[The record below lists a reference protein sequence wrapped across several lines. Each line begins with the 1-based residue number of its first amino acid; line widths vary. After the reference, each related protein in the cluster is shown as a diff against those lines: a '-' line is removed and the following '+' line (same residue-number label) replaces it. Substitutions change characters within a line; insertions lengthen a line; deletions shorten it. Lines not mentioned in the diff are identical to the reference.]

1 MKLGKRIAVLLLTL
15 VLVLPFVADAIPANA
30 ASGDVT
36 RAEWISKVVDT
47 FDMTVDDTS
56 TMPDNYYSDLTT
68 DNPYYQDIL
77 LAVEFGL
84 IDIEA
89 GYPFRPN
96 DPATREFAAHTL
108 NFALGFQFD
117 ESAGYTF
124 SESSIVT
131 YPNDIQ
137 VAINRGWFSLSGG
150 SFMPEQ
156 PITEAEAANML
167 VDAAQVLAE
176 NVIGDG
182 SDNHIEFADWVVVI
196 PQETNVVLDTASK
209 AVTITGYTG
218 SIVTGDTFVVFID
231 EMPHIYE
238 AESVQDSGDG
248 TITISTLDLTKEEA
262 LAAIVSMSYSGTEE
276 ADLADFEAAEDATFY
291 VRDSSKGSNAP
302 VQILSIS
309 PQSVDYDSNKKEVTA
324 THQVKID
331 GVNIGSISI
340 LMSDVNIS
348 YDYELMTSEPYAMA
362 VLTSNV
368 EVSASLTFDL
378 SSYAGVP
385 KSIPIGGAK
394 IGSIAGIE
402 LTVDFDLSGGLSATW
417 EGELEAGV
425 KVSLFSDN
433 SLIDFQLIKSY
444 HINSFSLIAN
454 VNISVGATI
463 RAYIDI
469 DVPMPFWTL
478 DLLDGE
484 LGASA
489 GGVLSVNIHATADGT
504 VLNCVSQKGYLYL
517 KLFYSINY
525 DLIVTD
531 GGKSKTYNIFD
542 ESNSPVRFAYHYENG
557 QLVSHCTRGE
567 ETGIDPD
574 YEYYTSPDSPYFN
587 PAPGYGQ
594 SYEDGSGAVVQIYSY
609 EVEEDD
615 AGQEYA
621 VITGYNGGAS
631 ALAIPS
637 EIDGYEVREIG
648 KSAFYNDDNIRSVV
662 IPSSVAEIGVQAFGG
677 CDALSNVQLSSNLQR
692 LNYSSFGNCPSLK
705 EIHIPKSLTEVGTS
719 YWTGS
724 VNLQG
729 GPFDGSGLTAVTF
742 EDGTTS
748 VLGGLFYDATSL
760 QDVELLDSMT
770 SIGGSAFRNCTSLET
785 IEIPNSITSIGNSAF
800 NMCESLKAIN
810 IPDSVTTIG
819 AMAFQSCTD
828 LSSVKLS
835 NNLLELNYSSF
846 GNCPSLKEIHI
857 PKTLTEVGTSYWTG
871 SVNLQGGPFDGSGLT
886 AVTFEEGTTSV
897 LGGLFYDA
905 TSLQDVE
912 LLDSMTSIGGSAF
925 RNCTSLETIEIP
937 NSITSIG
944 NSAFNMCE
952 SLKAINI
959 PDSVTTI
966 GAMAFQSCTDLS
978 SVKLSNNLL
987 ELNYSSFGNCPSLKE
1002 IHIPK
1007 TLTEVGTSY
1016 WTGSVN
1022 LQGGPFDGSGLTAV
1036 TFEEGTT
1043 AVLDGLFYDAADL
1056 RDVELLDS
1064 MTSIGGSAFR
1074 NCTSLE
1080 TIELPN
1086 SITSIGSNAFYMCE
1100 SLASISIPDSVL
1112 SIGTFTFYGCESM
1125 VSIRLPQGI
1134 DSIGER
1140 TFTNCAS
1147 LEYVDFPDS
1156 ITIIGDYAFSGCT
1169 NLTSI
1174 ELPDNLSK
1182 INTHAFDG
1190 DGLTSVII
1198 PDACEIIESYAFTD
1212 NTKLAEV
1219 ALSPSLQEIGAY
1231 CFENCDALT
1240 SITIPDSVS
1249 SLSTSVFNDCDL
1261 LAEVVLGNG
1270 ITEIMRNTFSNC
1282 PALNN
1287 VVIPYGVTEIG
1298 SSAFANCT
1306 GLTSITI
1313 PRTVTSIETNA
1324 FSYKDRMTIYGV
1336 PGTYAETFANTN
1348 GFTFVPQ
1355 ENAATSV
1362 SLNVNELT
1370 INDNQEYQ
1378 LTLTIEPPNFTD
1390 AIDWKSSN
1398 TDIVTVSQNGLI
1410 EGRSIGTATIKVTVG
1425 DQSASCKVTVVQPVT
1440 SISLNKT
1447 SLSLDALETYQLTAT
1462 AKPSDAYNT
1471 KVIWSSSAPEIA
1483 SVDENGL
1490 VTAHKKGTST
1500 ITATADDG
1508 NGAKRNC
1515 TVTVSNNAHVAYS
1528 TAQLESSH
1536 PYEAN
1541 CKDVWVLTAEGASYI
1556 EVTFDSKTYFED
1568 DFDFVYVY
1576 GTGDEPDES
1585 NKYTGA
1591 SLAGQTVRVYG
1602 DVIKIKLETD
1612 NGGNEWGFKVTDLKT
1627 DGKLD
1632 PYAEIRAELSSAAA
1646 LDTDSAKLDA
1656 VRELDI
1662 DLLAEAMAAEDSQ
1675 IAGQLAELESGM
1687 SLTSDV
1693 IVTDSMRGHFT
1704 EDDIAVTGAVMNVQN
1719 TSSPVTLT
1727 IDAPH
1732 EADNY
1737 ADSQYSSAV
1746 EFSMTLGNAIEPL
1759 EVPVMVTL
1767 PVPAGIE
1774 PDALVILHELSDGSV
1789 DRVEYTLSVEDGQTF
1804 ASFVVTEFSDFTLA
1818 QVENDMFDAK
1828 LEGSTASVTVYGSSG
1843 SSIVCAV
1850 YDADG
1855 RMLSSDTRKLAA
1867 SWQTLEFNVPSGA
1880 ERVSFI
1886 LLDSEYRPVMESIE
1900 P

>member
-1 MKLGKRIAVLLLTL
+1 MKMGKRFVVLLLAL
-15 VLVLPFVADAIPANA
+15 ALVLPFIIGAVPANA
-30 ASGDVT
+30 ASGEVT
-36 RAEWISKVVDT
+36 RAEWISRVVET

-89 GYPFRPN
+89 GHPFRPG

-108 NFALGFQFD
+108 NFALGFQLD
-117 ESAGYTF
+117 ENSDYTF
-124 SESSIVT
+124 SESSSVT

-156 PITEAEAANML
+156 PITASEADNML
-167 VDAAQVLAE
+167 ADAAQVLAE

-348 YDYELMTSEPYAMA
+348 YNYELMTSEPYAMA

-742 EDGTTS
+742 ED
-748 VLGGLFYDATSL
+748 
-760 QDVELLDSMT
+760 
-770 SIGGSAFRNCTSLET
+770 
-785 IEIPNSITSIGNSAF
+785 
-800 NMCESLKAIN
+800 
-810 IPDSVTTIG
+810 
-819 AMAFQSCTD
+819 
-828 LSSVKLS
+828 
-835 NNLLELNYSSF
+835 
-846 GNCPSLKEIHI
+846 
-857 PKTLTEVGTSYWTG
+857 
-871 SVNLQGGPFDGSGLT
+871 
-886 AVTFEEGTTSV
+886 GTTSV

-1490 VTAHKKGTST
+1490 VTAHKKGTAT

-1662 DLLAEAMAAEDSQ
+1662 DLLAEAMAAEESQ

>member
-1 MKLGKRIAVLLLTL
+1 M
-15 VLVLPFVADAIPANA
+15 
-30 ASGDVT
+30 
-36 RAEWISKVVDT
+36 
-47 FDMTVDDTS
+47 
-56 TMPDNYYSDLTT
+56 
-68 DNPYYQDIL
+68 
-77 LAVEFGL
+77 
-84 IDIEA
+84 
-89 GYPFRPN
+89 
-96 DPATREFAAHTL
+96 
-108 NFALGFQFD
+108 
-117 ESAGYTF
+117 
-124 SESSIVT
+124 
-131 YPNDIQ
+131 
-137 VAINRGWFSLSGG
+137 
-150 SFMPEQ
+150 
-156 PITEAEAANML
+156 
-167 VDAAQVLAE
+167 
-176 NVIGDG
+176 
-182 SDNHIEFADWVVVI
+182 
-196 PQETNVVLDTASK
+196 
-209 AVTITGYTG
+209 
-218 SIVTGDTFVVFID
+218 
-231 EMPHIYE
+231 
-238 AESVQDSGDG
+238 
-248 TITISTLDLTKEEA
+248 
-262 LAAIVSMSYSGTEE
+262 
-276 ADLADFEAAEDATFY
+276 
-291 VRDSSKGSNAP
+291 
-302 VQILSIS
+302 
-309 PQSVDYDSNKKEVTA
+309 
-324 THQVKID
+324 
-331 GVNIGSISI
+331 
-340 LMSDVNIS
+340 
-348 YDYELMTSEPYAMA
+348 
-362 VLTSNV
+362 
-368 EVSASLTFDL
+368 
-378 SSYAGVP
+378 
-385 KSIPIGGAK
+385 
-394 IGSIAGIE
+394 
-402 LTVDFDLSGGLSATW
+402 
-417 EGELEAGV
+417 
-425 KVSLFSDN
+425 
-433 SLIDFQLIKSY
+433 
-444 HINSFSLIAN
+444 
-454 VNISVGATI
+454 
-463 RAYIDI
+463 
-469 DVPMPFWTL
+469 
-478 DLLDGE
+478 
-484 LGASA
+484 
-489 GGVLSVNIHATADGT
+489 
-504 VLNCVSQKGYLYL
+504 
-517 KLFYSINY
+517 
-525 DLIVTD
+525 
-531 GGKSKTYNIFD
+531 
-542 ESNSPVRFAYHYENG
+542 
-557 QLVSHCTRGE
+557 
-567 ETGIDPD
+567 
-574 YEYYTSPDSPYFN
+574 
-587 PAPGYGQ
+587 
-594 SYEDGSGAVVQIYSY
+594 
-609 EVEEDD
+609 
-615 AGQEYA
+615 
-621 VITGYNGGAS
+621 
-631 ALAIPS
+631 
-637 EIDGYEVREIG
+637 
-648 KSAFYNDDNIRSVV
+648 
-662 IPSSVAEIGVQAFGG
+662 
-677 CDALSNVQLSSNLQR
+677 
-692 LNYSSFGNCPSLK
+692 
-705 EIHIPKSLTEVGTS
+705 
-719 YWTGS
+719 
-724 VNLQG
+724 
-729 GPFDGSGLTAVTF
+729 
-742 EDGTTS
+742 
-748 VLGGLFYDATSL
+748 
-760 QDVELLDSMT
+760 
-770 SIGGSAFRNCTSLET
+770 
-785 IEIPNSITSIGNSAF
+785 
-800 NMCESLKAIN
+800 
-810 IPDSVTTIG
+810 
-819 AMAFQSCTD
+819 
-828 LSSVKLS
+828 
-835 NNLLELNYSSF
+835 
-846 GNCPSLKEIHI
+846 
-857 PKTLTEVGTSYWTG
+857 
-871 SVNLQGGPFDGSGLT
+871 QGGPFDGSGLT

>member
-248 TITISTLDLTKEEA
+248 TITISSLDLTKEEA

-742 EDGTTS
+742 ED
-748 VLGGLFYDATSL
+748 
-760 QDVELLDSMT
+760 
-770 SIGGSAFRNCTSLET
+770 
-785 IEIPNSITSIGNSAF
+785 
-800 NMCESLKAIN
+800 
-810 IPDSVTTIG
+810 
-819 AMAFQSCTD
+819 
-828 LSSVKLS
+828 
-835 NNLLELNYSSF
+835 
-846 GNCPSLKEIHI
+846 
-857 PKTLTEVGTSYWTG
+857 
-871 SVNLQGGPFDGSGLT
+871 
-886 AVTFEEGTTSV
+886 GTTSV

>member
-1 MKLGKRIAVLLLTL
+1 MKMGKRFVVLLLAL
-15 VLVLPFVADAIPANA
+15 ALVLPFVIGAVPAHA
-30 ASGDVT
+30 ASGEVT
-36 RAEWISKVVDT
+36 RAEWISMVVET

-89 GYPFRPN
+89 GHPFRPG

-108 NFALGFQFD
+108 NFALGFQLD
-117 ESAGYTF
+117 ESSDYTF
-124 SESSIVT
+124 SESSSVT

-156 PITEAEAANML
+156 PITASEADNML
-167 VDAAQVLAE
+167 ADAAQVLAE

-648 KSAFYNDDNIRSVV
+648 Y
-662 IPSSVAEIGVQAFGG
+662 E
-677 CDALSNVQLSSNLQR
+677 
-692 LNYSSFGNCPSLK
+692 
-705 EIHIPKSLTEVGTS
+705 
-719 YWTGS
+719 
-724 VNLQG
+724 
-729 GPFDGSGLTAVTF
+729 
-742 EDGTTS
+742 
-748 VLGGLFYDATSL
+748 
-760 QDVELLDSMT
+760 
-770 SIGGSAFRNCTSLET
+770 AFRNNKYIKSVV
-785 IEIPNSITSIGNSAF
+785 
-800 NMCESLKAIN
+800 
-810 IPDSVTTIG
+810 IPDSVTMIQDR
-819 AMAFQSCTD
+819 AFNDCT
-828 LSSVKLS
+828 SLS
-835 NNLLELNYSSF
+835 NVVLSKNLENLGMLSFGDCTSLLEI
-846 GNCPSLKEIHI
+846 EI
-857 PKTLTEVGTSYWTG
+857 PKSLASASGGMS
-871 SVNLQGGPFDGSGLT
+871 GGPFGGSGLKS
-886 AVTFEEGTTSV
+886 VTFEAGITTIAPYLFQGAAEIERIV
-897 LGGLFYDA
+897 LPDTV
-905 TSLQDVE
+905 TSLGNSSFNDCTGLKEVTLSNGLTE
-912 LLDSMTSIGGSAF
+912 IGYAAF
-925 RNCTSLETIEIP
+925 RSCSSLTDVV
-937 NSITSIG
+937 
-944 NSAFNMCE
+944 
-952 SLKAINI
+952 I
-959 PDSVTTI
+959 PDSVTMI
-966 GAMAFQSCTDLS
+966 QDRAFNDCTS
-978 SVKLSNNLL
+978 LSNVVLSKNLENLGMLSFGDCTSLL
-987 ELNYSSFGNCPSLKE
+987 EIE
-1002 IHIPK
+1002 IPK
-1007 TLTEVGTSY
+1007 SLASASGGMS
-1016 WTGSVN
+1016 
-1022 LQGGPFDGSGLTAV
+1022 GGPFGGSGLKSVTFEAGITTIAPYLFQGAAEIERIVLPDTVTSLGNSSFNDCTGLKEVTLSNGLTEIGYAAFRSCSSLTDVVIPDSVTLIQDRAFNDCTSLSNVVLSNAITEIPNDMFSNCGALTDVTLPEKLERIGTRSFENCASLAAISLPETVSYIDSDAFAGSGLTEIEIPAACYHIGSSA
-1036 TFEEGTT
+1036 FENCAGLASVVLNEG
-1043 AVLDGLFYDAADL
+1043 
-1056 RDVELLDS
+1056 VEN
-1064 MTSIGGSAFR
+1064 IGGSCFR
-1074 NCTSLE
+1074 NC
-1080 TIELPN
+1080 
-1086 SITSIGSNAFYMCE
+1086 
-1100 SLASISIPDSVL
+1100 DS
-1112 SIGTFTFYGCESM
+1112 
-1125 VSIRLPQGI
+1125 
-1134 DSIGER
+1134 
-1140 TFTNCAS
+1140 
-1147 LEYVDFPDS
+1147 
-1156 ITIIGDYAFSGCT
+1156 
-1169 NLTSI
+1169 
-1174 ELPDNLSK
+1174 
-1182 INTHAFDG
+1182 
-1190 DGLTSVII
+1190 
-1198 PDACEIIESYAFTD
+1198 
-1212 NTKLAEV
+1212 
-1219 ALSPSLQEIGAY
+1219 
-1231 CFENCDALT
+1231 LT
-1240 SITIPDSVS
+1240 SITIPNGVKEIGSY
-1249 SLSTSVFNDCDL
+1249 VFDGCEM
-1261 LAEVVLGNG
+1261 LATVTFGNG
-1270 ITEIMRNTFSNC
+1270 IAEIPNNTFSNC

-1362 SLNVNELT
+1362 ALNVTELT

-1398 TDIVTVSQNGLI
+1398 TEIVTVTQDGLI

-1425 DQSASCKVTVVQPVT
+1425 NQSASCKVTVVQPVT

-1490 VTAHKKGTST
+1490 VTAHKKGTAT
-1500 ITATADDG
+1500 ITATAADG

-1528 TAQLESSH
+1528 TAQLESRH

-1541 CKDVWVLTAEGASYI
+1541 CKDVWVLTAKGASYI

-1687 SLTSDV
+1687 SLTSEV
-1693 IVTDSMRGHFT
+1693 VVTDSMSGHFT
-1704 EDDIAVTGAVMNVQN
+1704 EEEVTVTGAVMNVQN
-1719 TSSPVTLT
+1719 TNSPVTLT

-1732 EADNY
+1732 EAGNY

-1746 EFSMTLGNAIEPL
+1746 KFSMTLGNAIDPL

-1767 PVPAGIE
+1767 PVPSGVDT
-1774 PDALVILHELSDGSV
+1774 DALVILHELSDGSV
-1789 DRVEYTLSVEDGQTF
+1789 DRVEYTLSVENGQTF

-1828 LEGSTASVTVYGSSG
+1828 LNGSTASVTVYGSSG
-1843 SSIVCAV
+1843 SSIVCAA

>member
-1 MKLGKRIAVLLLTL
+1 MNTGKRFVVLLLAL
-15 VLVLPFVADAIPANA
+15 ALVLPFVIGAVPANA
-30 ASGDVT
+30 ASGEVT
-36 RAEWISKVVDT
+36 RAEWISRVVET
-47 FDMTVDDTS
+47 FNMTVDDTS

-156 PITEAEAANML
+156 PITASEADSML
-167 VDAAQVLAE
+167 ADAAQVLA
-176 NVIGDG
+176 GDATG
-182 SDNHIEFADWVVVI
+182 GGDNTVEFAEGVIVVPQGTEVI
-196 PQETNVVLDTASK
+196 WDSESNT
-209 AVTITGYTG
+209 VTIIGY
-218 SIVTGDTFVVFID
+218 
-231 EMPHIYE
+231 
-238 AESVQDSGDG
+238 DG
-248 TITISTLDLTKEEA
+248 TI
-262 LAAIVSMSYSGTEE
+262 AAGDIFAVYFDDYPMTYKAIDTAENNDGSIAINVTRDGTQDAVLNFSYSGTAE
-276 ADLADFEAAEDATFY
+276 ADLEYFVPAETTTYY
-291 VRDSSKGSNAP
+291 VRDTSKGASAP
-302 VQILSIS
+302 IQLFSVE
-309 PQSVDYDSNKKEVTA
+309 PQGIDYDKGNKELTA
-324 THQVKID
+324 THQVKLD
-331 GVNIGSISI
+331 GVNIGSVTVLLS
-340 LMSDVNIS
+340 NI
-348 YDYELMTSEPYAMA
+348 
-362 VLTSNV
+362 NV
-368 EVSASLTFDL
+368 EHDDKYNIISTYAKLILDADVTVTASLTFDL
-378 SSYAGVP
+378 SDYTGIP
-385 KSIPIGGAK
+385 KSITIGQV
-394 IGSIAGIE
+394 GIE
-402 LTVDFDLSGGLSATW
+402 SLLEASVSIDFDLTGGMSLAW
-417 EGELEAGV
+417 EGDLRAGFEISDRLGDGELAAV
-425 KVSLFSDN
+425 RFIK
-433 SLIDFQLIKSY
+433 DFYKRD
-444 HINSFSLIAN
+444 FTFTAN
-454 VNISVGATI
+454 VAVQLGATI
-463 RAYIDI
+463 KVSA
-469 DVPMPFWTL
+469 
-478 DLLDGE
+478 DLWVFSGE
-484 LGASA
+484 VGASA
-489 GGVLSVNIHATADGT
+489 GAKMYYDIYKHSEGT
-504 VLNCVSQKGYLYL
+504 PTRCETLRGYLYANI
-517 KLFYSINY
+517 FYSVNFHIFI
-525 DLIVTD
+525 DL
-531 GGKSKTYNIFD
+531 YNDSGREDIFT
-542 ESNSPVRFAYHYENG
+542 ESNSPARVYYHYEDG
-557 QLVSHCTRGE
+557 QLVSYCTRGE

-594 SYEDGSGAVVQIYSY
+594 SYEDGSGTVVQIYSY

-662 IPSSVAEIGVQAFGG
+662 IPSSVIEIGVQAFSG
-677 CDALSNVQLSSNLQR
+677 CDALSNVQLSSNLQK

-705 EIHIPKSLTEVGTS
+705 EIHIPKSLTEVD
-719 YWTGS
+719 YEYY
-724 VNLQG
+724 
-729 GPFDGSGLTAVTF
+729 DGVSRF
-742 EDGTTS
+742 S
-748 VLGGLFYDATSL
+748 
-760 QDVELLDSMT
+760 
-770 SIGGSAFRNCTSLET
+770 
-785 IEIPNSITSIGNSAF
+785 
-800 NMCESLKAIN
+800 
-810 IPDSVTTIG
+810 
-819 AMAFQSCTD
+819 
-828 LSSVKLS
+828 
-835 NNLLELNYSSF
+835 
-846 GNCPSLKEIHI
+846 
-857 PKTLTEVGTSYWTG
+857 
-871 SVNLQGGPFDGSGLT
+871 GGPFDGSGLT
-886 AVTFEEGTTSV
+886 AVTFEEGTSSV
-897 LGGLFYDA
+897 VAGLFYDA
-905 TSLQDVE
+905 LTLKDVSL
-912 LLDSMTSIGGSAF
+912 LNSMTYVGSSAF
-925 RNCTSLETIEIP
+925 RNCDSLEYIELP
-937 NSITSIG
+937 GSITSVG
-944 NSAFNMCE
+944 NYAFYSCE
-952 SLKAINI
+952 SLKSISL
-959 PDSVTTI
+959 PDSVTAV
-966 GAMAFQSCTDLS
+966 GAMSFQNCTDLASVRLS
-978 SVKLSNNLL
+978 SNLA
-987 ELNYSSFGNCPSLKE
+987 ELNYGSFGNCPSLTE

-1007 TLTEVGTSY
+1007 SLSEVDYEYYDGVSRY
-1016 WTGSVN
+1016 N
-1022 LQGGPFDGSGLTAV
+1022 GGPFNGSGLITA
-1036 TFEEGTT
+1036 TFEDGTT
-1043 AVLDGLFYDAADL
+1043 AVRGGLFYGAVNL
-1056 RDVELLDS
+1056 QNVTLLGS
-1064 MTSIGGSAFR
+1064 MTSIGSNAFR
-1074 NCTSLE
+1074 NCNSLE
-1080 TIELPN
+1080 YIELPN
-1086 SITSIGSNAFYMCE
+1086 SITSIGNYAFYMCD
-1100 SLASISIPDSVL
+1100 SLESISLPDSIL
-1112 SIGTFTFYGCESM
+1112 SIGTYAFFGCESM
-1125 VSIRLPQGI
+1125 VSIKLSQGI
-1134 DSIGER
+1134 NSIGER

-1147 LEYVDFPDS
+1147 LEQVDFPDS
-1156 ITIIGDYAFSGCT
+1156 ITIIGDYAFSGCDS
-1169 NLTSI
+1169 LTSI
-1174 ELPDNLSK
+1174 ELPDSLSK

-1190 DGLTSVII
+1190 NGLTSVII
-1198 PDACEIIESYAFTD
+1198 PDACEVIESYAFAD
-1212 NTKLAEV
+1212 NMKLAEV
-1219 ALSPSLQEIGAY
+1219 TLPSSLREIGAY

-1249 SLSTSVFNDCDL
+1249 SLSTYVFNDCDL
-1261 LAEVVLGNG
+1261 LAEVILGNG

-1348 GFTFVPQ
+1348 GFEFVPQ

-1362 SLNVNELT
+1362 ALNVTELT

-1398 TDIVTVSQNGLI
+1398 TEIVTVTQDGLI

-1425 DQSASCKVTVVQPVT
+1425 NQSASCKVTVVQPVT

-1490 VTAHKKGTST
+1490 VNAHKKGTAT
-1500 ITATADDG
+1500 ITATAADG

-1556 EVTFDSKTYFED
+1556 EVTFDAQTYFEE

-1602 DVIKIKLETD
+1602 DAIKIKLETD
-1612 NGGNEWGFKVTDLKT
+1612 NGGNEWGFKVTGLKT

-1646 LDTDSAKLDA
+1646 LDTDNAKLDA

-1687 SLTSDV
+1687 SLTSEV
-1693 IVTDSMRGHFT
+1693 VVTDSMSGHFT
-1704 EDDIAVTGAVMNVQN
+1704 EEEVTVTGAVMNVQN

-1727 IDAPH
+1727 VDAPH
-1732 EADNY
+1732 EAGNY

-1746 EFSMTLGNAIEPL
+1746 KFSMTLGNAIEPL

-1828 LEGSTASVTVYGSSG
+1828 LSGSTASVTVYGSNG
-1843 SSIVCAV
+1843 SRIVCAV
-1850 YDADG
+1850 YDANG
-1855 RMLSSDTRKLAA
+1855 RMLSSSTRTLTA
-1867 SWQTLEFNVPSGA
+1867 SWQTLDFNVPSGA

-1886 LLDSEYRPVMESIE
+1886 LLDSEYRPVMESVDIE
-1900 P
+1900 A

>member
-1 MKLGKRIAVLLLTL
+1 MKMGKRIAVLLLAM
-15 VLVLPFVADAIPANA
+15 VLVLPFVIGAVPANA
-30 ASGDVT
+30 ASGEVT
-36 RAEWISKVVDT
+36 RAEWISRVVET
-47 FDMTVDDTS
+47 FNMTVDDTS

-124 SESSIVT
+124 SEASIVT

-156 PITEAEAANML
+156 PITASEADSML
-167 VDAAQVLAE
+167 ADAAQVLA
-176 NVIGDG
+176 GDATG
-182 SDNHIEFADWVVVI
+182 GGDNTVEFAEGVIVVPQGTEVI
-196 PQETNVVLDTASK
+196 WDSESNT
-209 AVTITGYTG
+209 VTIIGY
-218 SIVTGDTFVVFID
+218 
-231 EMPHIYE
+231 
-238 AESVQDSGDG
+238 DG
-248 TITISTLDLTKEEA
+248 TI
-262 LAAIVSMSYSGTEE
+262 AAGDIFAVYFDDYPMTYKAIDTAENNDGSIAINVTRDGTQDAVLNFSYSGTAE
-276 ADLADFEAAEDATFY
+276 ADLEYFVPAETTTYY
-291 VRDSSKGSNAP
+291 VRDTSKGASAP
-302 VQILSIS
+302 IQLFSVE
-309 PQSVDYDSNKKEVTA
+309 PQGIDYDKGNKELTA
-324 THQVKID
+324 THQVKLD
-331 GVNIGSISI
+331 GVNIGSVTVLLS
-340 LMSDVNIS
+340 NI
-348 YDYELMTSEPYAMA
+348 
-362 VLTSNV
+362 NV
-368 EVSASLTFDL
+368 EHDDKYNIISTYAKLILDADVTVTASLTFDL
-378 SSYAGVP
+378 SDYTGIP
-385 KSIPIGGAK
+385 KSITIGQV
-394 IGSIAGIE
+394 GIE
-402 LTVDFDLSGGLSATW
+402 SLLEASVSIDFDLTGGMSLAW
-417 EGELEAGV
+417 EGDLRAGFEISDRLADGELAAV
-425 KVSLFSDN
+425 RFIK
-433 SLIDFQLIKSY
+433 DFYKRD
-444 HINSFSLIAN
+444 FTFTAN
-454 VNISVGATI
+454 VAVQLGATI
-463 RAYIDI
+463 KVSA
-469 DVPMPFWTL
+469 
-478 DLLDGE
+478 DLWVFSGE
-484 LGASA
+484 VGASA
-489 GGVLSVNIHATADGT
+489 GAKMYYDIYKHSEGT
-504 VLNCVSQKGYLYL
+504 PTRCETLRGYLYANI
-517 KLFYSINY
+517 FYSVNFHIFI
-525 DLIVTD
+525 DL
-531 GGKSKTYNIFD
+531 YNDSGREDIFT
-542 ESNSPVRFAYHYENG
+542 ESNSPARVYYHYEDG
-557 QLVSHCTRGE
+557 QLVSYCTRGE

-594 SYEDGSGAVVQIYSY
+594 SYEDGSGTVVQIYSY

-662 IPSSVAEIGVQAFGG
+662 IPSSVIEIGVQAFSG
-677 CDALSNVQLSSNLQR
+677 CDALINVQLSSNLQR

-705 EIHIPKSLTEVGTS
+705 EIHIPKSLTEVD
-719 YWTGS
+719 YEYY
-724 VNLQG
+724 
-729 GPFDGSGLTAVTF
+729 DGVSRF
-742 EDGTTS
+742 S
-748 VLGGLFYDATSL
+748 
-760 QDVELLDSMT
+760 
-770 SIGGSAFRNCTSLET
+770 
-785 IEIPNSITSIGNSAF
+785 
-800 NMCESLKAIN
+800 
-810 IPDSVTTIG
+810 
-819 AMAFQSCTD
+819 
-828 LSSVKLS
+828 
-835 NNLLELNYSSF
+835 
-846 GNCPSLKEIHI
+846 
-857 PKTLTEVGTSYWTG
+857 
-871 SVNLQGGPFDGSGLT
+871 GGPFDGSGLT
-886 AVTFEEGTTSV
+886 AVTFEEGTSSV
-897 LGGLFYDA
+897 VAGLFYDA
-905 TSLQDVE
+905 LTLKDVSL
-912 LLDSMTSIGGSAF
+912 LNSMTYVGSSAF
-925 RNCTSLETIEIP
+925 RNCDSLEYIELP
-937 NSITSIG
+937 GSITSVG
-944 NSAFNMCE
+944 NYAFYSCE
-952 SLKAINI
+952 SLKSISL
-959 PDSVTTI
+959 PDSVTAV
-966 GAMAFQSCTDLS
+966 GAMSFQNCTDLASVRLS
-978 SVKLSNNLL
+978 SNLA
-987 ELNYSSFGNCPSLKE
+987 ELNYGSFGNCPSLTE

-1007 TLTEVGTSY
+1007 SLSEVDYEYYDGVSRY
-1016 WTGSVN
+1016 N
-1022 LQGGPFDGSGLTAV
+1022 GGPFNGSGLITA
-1036 TFEEGTT
+1036 TFEDGTT
-1043 AVLDGLFYDAADL
+1043 AVRGGLFYGAVNL
-1056 RDVELLDS
+1056 QNVTLLGS
-1064 MTSIGGSAFR
+1064 MTSIGSNAFR
-1074 NCTSLE
+1074 NCNSLE
-1080 TIELPN
+1080 YIELPN
-1086 SITSIGSNAFYMCE
+1086 SITSIGNYAFYMCD
-1100 SLASISIPDSVL
+1100 SLESISLPDSIL
-1112 SIGTFTFYGCESM
+1112 SIGTYAFFGCESM
-1125 VSIRLPQGI
+1125 VSIKLSQGI
-1134 DSIGER
+1134 NSIGER

-1147 LEYVDFPDS
+1147 LEQVDFPDS
-1156 ITIIGDYAFSGCT
+1156 ITIIGDYAFSGCDS
-1169 NLTSI
+1169 LTSI
-1174 ELPDNLSK
+1174 ELPDSLSK

-1190 DGLTSVII
+1190 NGLTSVII
-1198 PDACEIIESYAFTD
+1198 PDACEVIESYAFAD
-1212 NTKLAEV
+1212 NMKLAEV
-1219 ALSPSLQEIGAY
+1219 TLPSSLREIGAY

-1249 SLSTSVFNDCDL
+1249 SLSTYVFNDCDL
-1261 LAEVVLGNG
+1261 LAEVILGNG

-1348 GFTFVPQ
+1348 GFEFVPQ

-1362 SLNVNELT
+1362 ALNVTELT

-1398 TDIVTVSQNGLI
+1398 TEIVTVTQDGLI

-1425 DQSASCKVTVVQPVT
+1425 NQSASCKVTVVQPVT

-1490 VTAHKKGTST
+1490 VTAHKKGTAT
-1500 ITATADDG
+1500 ITATAADG

-1541 CKDVWVLTAEGASYI
+1541 CKDVWVLTAKGASYI
-1556 EVTFDSKTYFED
+1556 EVTFDSQTYFED

-1602 DVIKIKLETD
+1602 DAIKIKLETD
-1612 NGGNEWGFKVTDLKT
+1612 NGGNEWGFKVTGLKT

-1646 LDTDSAKLDA
+1646 LDTDNAKLDA

-1687 SLTSDV
+1687 SLTSEV
-1693 IVTDSMRGHFT
+1693 VVTDSMSGHFT
-1704 EDDIAVTGAVMNVQN
+1704 EEEVTVTGAVMNVQN

-1727 IDAPH
+1727 IDAPY
-1732 EADNY
+1732 EAGNY

-1746 EFSMTLGNAIEPL
+1746 KFSMTLDNAIEPL

-1828 LEGSTASVTVYGSSG
+1828 LNGATASVTVYGSSG
-1843 SSIVCAV
+1843 SSIVCAA

-1855 RMLSSDTRKLAA
+1855 RILSSSTRTLTA
-1867 SWQTLEFNVPSGA
+1867 SWQTLDFNVPSGA

-1886 LLDSEYRPVMESIE
+1886 LLDSEYRPVMESVDIE
-1900 P
+1900 A